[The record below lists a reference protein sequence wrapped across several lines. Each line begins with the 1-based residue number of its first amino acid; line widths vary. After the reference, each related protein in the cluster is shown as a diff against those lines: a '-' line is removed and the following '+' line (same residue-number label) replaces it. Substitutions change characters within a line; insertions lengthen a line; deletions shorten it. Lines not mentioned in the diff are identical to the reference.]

1 MITLVLGGTRSGKS
15 VIAEALLATMNTSVT
30 YLATAEAGDDR
41 EFLDR
46 VAQHKR
52 RRPREWTTI
61 ECGANL
67 IAALNRIEGAILIDS
82 LGTWLAGWRDFKVD
96 TEALLEAL
104 SRRSG
109 DVVIVSDEVGLG
121 VHPSTDVGRAF
132 RDAMG
137 SLNQSVAERAD
148 RVVLV
153 VAGQVL
159 TLKSEE
165 TQ

>member
-52 RRPREWTTI
+52 RRSREWTTI